1 MESLTYIKRFV
12 PFLKPWS
19 RLAFWSFAISA
30 LLALLNLP
38 GPFFTR
44 YVIDKVIPRQQY
56 GILGIIVGS
65 LFFLLI
71 FRLAMSYAN
80 GLILAIYRERVMMNL
95 RLKMFEHMERL
106 SLSFYNKKRLGY
118 LMSRISNDTSR
129 VQGVMADTLINF
141 LINLLTFMVGFSA
154 MLYLN
159 WWLTLIALAP
169 LPFIIFFHYRYSAS
183 IRHQSAQVQ
192 EVAGNVFGVIGESLS
207 GIHVVKSFTAEET
220 ESLKLS
226 DSLLRQFKA
235 SISFTKIMLTS
246 GTMSSL
252 FGALGPLIIFF
263 LGIREVMSARMT
275 LGSYFAFS
283 AFVGYLYAPAQ
294 AIMGLNV
301 SVQDA
306 LAALKRVYEI
316 FDTEREDDG
325 IDSHASLKDIQGNV
339 EFKNVS
345 FSYEGSHQFAVK
357 NVSFRASAGNKYA
370 VVGRSGAGKTTLMN
384 LLCKF
389 YRPDEGFIYVDGIDI
404 NKVKAQEL
412 RKNIS
417 IVPQNPFLFSGS
429 IRENIRLGR
438 ISAADEEIAEAAR
451 ASNIDSFIG
460 NLEMGY
466 DTEIGDRGVRL
477 SGGERQRIAI
487 ARAILK
493 NAKILILDEATSEI
507 DSMTEA
513 LIQQAM
519 ERLMHNRTSF
529 VIAHRFSTILNA
541 EKILFL
547 EAGRAIAQGT
557 HDELY
562 RSVIEYMQLCDEQFR
577 RS

>member
-325 IDSHASLKDIQGNV
+325 IDSHVSLKDIQGNV